1 MKIFVDKSINCRGKE
16 SLYFT
21 TPKNCKN
28 IDILLDAIHP
38 KKYSPQKKAFE
49 TSLSNFI
56 TLMDTFI
63 QYDIEL
69 PSKLPTR
76 LEKDLSKLEFY
87 DVEHLPIYKTN
98 PFTHQS
104 ECVEYA
110 KTHPKFLLGDQMGLG
125 KTKQAID
132 IAVMR
137 KKQAN
142 HCLIVCGVN
151 NLKFNWR
158 DEIAIHSNEKSFI
171 LGERL
176 RKSGKEYIGGNK
188 EKLEDL
194 NKLSELPYFII
205 TNIESLRNKE
215 IGAEI
220 KKLCDKDI
228 IGMTII
234 DEIHKAKTATTQ
246 QGKAIHK
253 CTSYY
258 RLALTGTP
266 LMNTPID
273 LYNILKWLDVV
284 NITLDTFRSRYCIMG
299 GFGDYQIVD
308 YKNLDLLGEQLNTVM
323 LRRLKNEV
331 LDLPDKICTYE
342 YLEMSTKQEK
352 IYNEVRQQILDNI
365 DKVLLS
371 SNPLAEL
378 IRLRQATGA
387 TSILS
392 TTIDESV
399 KLDRCYE
406 IVEQLASEN
415 RKCVI
420 FSNWTNITDLAFDR
434 LKEFNPAIAT
444 GDTKDIEHQISK
456 FKTNDKCNCI
466 IGTIPVLGT
475 GFTLTEADTLI
486 FLDEP
491 YNYANKEQAEDRIHR
506 IGMKNNAT
514 IVTLL
519 CKDTI
524 DERIAKL
531 VQDKKDLSD
540 MIVDGKDIAL
550 NRQTI
555 EYLLS

>member
-1 MKIFVDKSINCRGKE
+1 MKIFIDKAIRCRGKQ

-21 TPKNCKN
+21 TPRDSDKL
-28 IDILLDAIHP
+28 LLDAIHP
-38 KKYSPQKKAFE
+38 KYYCVDKKAFE
-49 TSLSNFI
+49 TSLSNLI
-56 TLMDTFI
+56 TIMDTYI
-63 QYDIEL
+63 DYDIKIPSEL
-69 PSKLPTR
+69 PKQLEKAINR
-76 LEKDLSKLEFY
+76 LEYFDA
-87 DVEHLPIYKTN
+87 DILPVYKTT
-98 PFTHQS
+98 PFEHQKQ
-104 ECVEYA
+104 CVNYA
-110 KTHPKFLLGDQMGLG
+110 ISHPKFLIGDDMGLG

-158 DEIAIHSNEKSFI
+158 DEIKTHSNEDCFI

-176 RKSGKEYIGGNK
+176 RRNGNEYIGGNK
-188 EKLEDL
+188 DKLEDL

-205 TNIESLRNKE
+205 TNIEALRNKE

-220 KKLCDKDI
+220 KKLCDKDV

-234 DEIHKAKTATTQ
+234 DEIHKAKSPTTQ

-253 CTSYY
+253 CTSYF

-284 NITLDTFRSRYCIMG
+284 NITLDTFKQRYCIMG
-299 GFGDYQIVD
+299 GFGDYEIVD
-308 YKNLDLLGEQLNTVM
+308 YKNLDMLTKQLGNIM
-323 LRRLKNEV
+323 IRRMKTEV
-331 LDLPDKICTYE
+331 VDLPPKICNYE
-342 YLEMSTKQEK
+342 LVEMDKKQEK
-352 IYNEVRQQILDNI
+352 IYNDVKQQILDNI
-365 DKVLLS
+365 DKVALS

-392 TTIDESV
+392 TEIDESV
-399 KLDRCYE
+399 KLDRCCE
-406 IVEQLASEN
+406 IVEELAGQN
-415 RKCVI
+415 RKCII
-420 FSNWTNITDLAFDR
+420 FSNWTNITDLAFKR
-434 LKEFNPAIAT
+434 LSKYNPALVT
-444 GDTKDIEHQISK
+444 GETKDVEGNIKRFRNTS
-456 FKTNDKCNCI
+456 DCACI

-475 GFTLTEADTLI
+475 GFTLTEADTVI

-491 YNYANKEQAEDRIHR
+491 YNYANKGQAEDRAYR
-506 IGMKNNAT
+506 IGTKNTVN
-514 IVTLL
+514 IITLL
-519 CKDTI
+519 CKNTI
-524 DERIAKL
+524 DERIAKM

-540 MIVDGKDIAL
+540 MIVDGKNVQRNKKTL
-550 NRQTI
+550 